1 MNKTFLRSGRLENY
15 LPMGENGQAVYISAL
30 QLRETLRLQKKNKI
44 ADCLAIP
51 QPNET
56 GERID
61 WYSPVDGPVISW
73 ATASDEEKE
82 NAYTQLNEYQNE
94 LLQFSQNK
102 KNSENKEYQ
111 LFGALLEK
119 TIQFPDDE
127 HIYIVGGQPVITFWG
142 FVNAGKQSRTD
153 PVACLQRRA
162 KPAPVISDIPEPAA
176 AVKKS
181 PLRFLLWLLPLLLLL
196 CAALFFLRG
205 CQDTVTA
212 PAVTTGTLPAA
223 GPVVPDKEP
232 VTDPVINTGTEPK
245 TDPVLTGV
253 NRVPVTQVVTGRLP
267 VSGVVTDSAVTGT
280 VPGADPAIVD
290 PAGVVTDG
298 NIVTD
303 GNVAT
308 DNGVVTDNGI
318 VPGGNGVAEPVTDTA
333 GNPVADPATQPG
345 AADNANTTT
354 DNTNAAGDPAAQKD
368 PDPQTP
374 GNTATPPD
382 LTPAADNNAALPPI
396 SIPPDAVRSG
406 SVQFLNGQ
414 WKAGAGI
421 QDQKTG
427 KALSLQYNM
436 NNEGKG
442 EVVMTR
448 SDGVTCKAPVSAA
461 MKSGTLH
468 IDNSSQAG
476 CSDGSAYRMPVIT
489 CQPGAK
495 NIAECQGEYNKNQK
509 FPISMKRESN

>member
-61 WYSPVDGPVISW
+61 WYSPVDGPVIPW
-73 ATASDEEKE
+73 ETASEDEKE
-82 NAYTQLNEYQNE
+82 KAYSILKEYQNE
-94 LLQFSQNK
+94 LLIFSQNK

-119 TIQFPDDE
+119 TIQFPDNE
-127 HIYIVGGQPVITFWG
+127 HIYIVSGQPVITFWG

-153 PVACLQRRA
+153 PVACL
-162 KPAPVISDIPEPAA
+162 KHPPGTTPLISDIQEP
-176 AVKKS
+176 VKKS

-196 CAALFFLRG
+196 LAALYFLRG

-212 PAVTTGTLPAA
+212 PAVTTGTLP
-223 GPVVPDKEP
+223 
-232 VTDPVINTGTEPK
+232 VTDPVTPGKKTTPDPVIDPAAGSH
-245 TDPVLTGV
+245 TDPAVTSI
-253 NRVPVTQVVTGRLP
+253 NRLPGRTVVTGQVP
-267 VSGVVTDSAVTGT
+267 VNGIITEPVVTGT
-280 VPGADPAIVD
+280 ADPAIVD
-290 PAGVVTDG
+290 PAGVVTD
-298 NIVTD
+298 NSAVT
-303 GNVAT
+303 GGS
-308 DNGVVTDNGI
+308 GVID
-318 VPGGNGVAEPVTDTA
+318 PVTDTT
-333 GNPVADPATQPG
+333 GNPVIDPATLPG
-345 AADNANTTT
+345 AADNT
-354 DNTNAAGDPAAQKD
+354 DTATGNTNAADTSDPAAPQD
-368 PDPQTP
+368 PDPQKP
-374 GNTATPPD
+374 GSTAVPPD
-382 LTPAADNNAALPPI
+382 LTPPADNSAALPPI
-396 SIPPDAVRSG
+396 SIPQEAVRSG

-461 MKSGTLH
+461 MKSGTLQ
-468 IDNSSQAG
+468 INNQSQAG

-495 NIAECQGEYNKNQK
+495 NIAECQGEYDQNQK
-509 FPISMKRESN
+509 FPISIKRESN